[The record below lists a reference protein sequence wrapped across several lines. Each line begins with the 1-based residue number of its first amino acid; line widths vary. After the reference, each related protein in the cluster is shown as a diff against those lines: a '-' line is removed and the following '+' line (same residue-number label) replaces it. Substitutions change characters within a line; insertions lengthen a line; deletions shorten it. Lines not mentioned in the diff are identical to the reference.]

1 MTEQLVVDGPGAG
14 WTSVVSGHLRWIE
27 GQLDG
32 LGLPTERSDELRAR
46 LLAVQVRAADPRL
59 RVAVFGEA
67 SSGKSTLLNAF
78 LRRRLLPS
86 SALVTTRTT
95 TVLEYREGGEGLMVR
110 TADGPLLEWPSVPFA
125 TWAGRRRESGPDTLE
140 RALQRVLTT
149 TLADEVASLRVFS
162 PVRLL
167 GGGVTVIDTPGFNV
181 TERGHREL
189 AEAAARQAD
198 VALVVV
204 PAVAALSLTLVDFLT
219 GPLSDHH
226 DRCAFVLTKL
236 DLLDEDE
243 RSEAV
248 AVVERR
254 LRDLGCADPLLLPC
268 SPGKALGEVE
278 AVGVSGPGELG
289 GSGGSGELGGSGH
302 LASFLE
308 VEARIAQLAADS
320 RRSAVAATT
329 LGLLSELLSAVEE
342 TAEARRTALG
352 RGERELATLTLP
364 DFPAFL
370 DTWAARTRHRAATEL
385 NPALS
390 RTSPQ
395 SRTTL
400 EVKVGN
406 AVAGEKINDL
416 AGAAEEVSRLVR
428 NHLRQD
434 AQQAVRTAA
443 KRAGE
448 VLTTAAAELA
458 RDFAAQYSALVDLA
472 GETRTAAPVPPVV
485 WPDPPAPDMSGIDR
499 ALSTIGTQLTTS
511 GKWRTGGGAMAGAL
525 AGGLVVPGIGAVV
538 GGVLGAL
545 IGRRGPDATREQF
558 LQQVSPVIAAAHEE
572 IGALA
577 ACLPRVEESLTESV
591 AAIRR
596 QYDDEWREEIAR
608 LTAAHEG
615 RRAELAAGIAHAEE
629 TAATARRRR
638 DEIAALRRHTSR
650 NVPNPE
656 EP

>member
-1 MTEQLVVDGPGAG
+1 MTEQLVVDGPEAG

-95 TVLEYREGGEGLMVR
+95 TVLEYRDGAQGLMVR
-110 TADGPLLEWPSVPFA
+110 TADGPLLEWPSAPFT
-125 TWAGRRRESGPDTLE
+125 TWAGRGRGRESGPDTLE
-140 RALQRVLTT
+140 RALQQVLTT
-149 TLADEVASLRVFS
+149 ALADEVASLRVFS

-198 VALVVV
+198 MALVVV
-204 PAVAALSLTLVDFLT
+204 PAVAAMSLTLVDFLT
-219 GPLSDHH
+219 GPLRDHH
-226 DRCAFVLTKL
+226 DRCVFVLTKL

-268 SPGKALGEVE
+268 SPGKALAEVE
-278 AVGVSGPGELG
+278 AVGVR
-289 GSGGSGELGGSGH
+289 GSGGSGGSGH

-352 RGERELATLTLP
+352 RGERELAALTLP

-385 NPALS
+385 NPGLN

-406 AVAGEKINDL
+406 AVAGERINDL
-416 AGAAEEVSRLVR
+416 VGAAEEVSRLVR

-434 AQQAVRTAA
+434 AQQAVRRAA

-458 RDFAAQYSALVDLA
+458 RDFEAQYSALVDLA
-472 GETRTAAPVPPVV
+472 GETRTAPPVPPVV
-485 WPDPPAPDMSGIDR
+485 WPEPPAPDMSGIDR
-499 ALSTIGTQLTTS
+499 ALSAIGTQLTAS

-558 LQQVSPVIAAAHEE
+558 LQQVSPVIATAHEE

-577 ACLPRVEESLTESV
+577 ACLPRVEENLTESV

-608 LTAAHEG
+608 LTAAHDG
-615 RRAELAAGIAHAEE
+615 RRAELAAGIAHAEQ
-629 TAATARRRR
+629 TAAAARRRR
-638 DEIAALRRHTSR
+638 DEVASLRRHTSR
-650 NVPNPE
+650 SVPNPRSRDQ
-656 EP
+656 

>member
-14 WTSVVSGHLRWIE
+14 WTSVVAGHLRWIE
-27 GQLDG
+27 GLLDS
-32 LGLPTERSDELRAR
+32 LGLPAERSDELRAR
-46 LLAVQVRAADPRL
+46 LLAVQARAADPQL

-95 TVLEYREGGEGLMVR
+95 TVLEYREGAEGLMVR
-110 TADGPLLEWPSVPFA
+110 TADDSDLEWPSVPFA
-125 TWAGRRRESGPDTLE
+125 GWAGRGRESGPDTLE

-149 TLADEVASLRVFS
+149 ALADEVGTLRVLS

-167 GGGVTVIDTPGFNV
+167 GAGVTVIDTPGFSV

-204 PAVAALSLTLVDFLT
+204 PAVAAMSLTLVDFLT
-219 GPLSDHH
+219 GPLRDHH
-226 DRCAFVLTKL
+226 DRCAFLLTKL

-243 RSEAV
+243 RPEAV
-248 AVVERR
+248 EVVERR

-268 SPGKALGEVE
+268 SPGKALGEVT
-278 AVGVSGPGELG
+278 AVGVREP
-289 GSGGSGELGGSGH
+289 GGSGH

-308 VEARIAQLAADS
+308 VEARIARLAADS
-320 RRSAVAATT
+320 RRSAVAATV

-342 TAEARRTALG
+342 TAEARRAALS
-352 RGERELATLTLP
+352 RGERELAALTLP

-370 DTWAARTRHRAATEL
+370 DAWAARTRDRAGTEL
-385 NPALS
+385 NAAVLI
-390 RTSPQ
+390 RTSAQ

-428 NHLRQD
+428 RHLRRD
-434 AQQAVRTAA
+434 ALKAVHTTAN
-443 KRAGE
+443 RAGE
-448 VLTTAAAELA
+448 VLTTAAEELA
-458 RDFAAQYSALVDLA
+458 RDFANQYSALADLA
-472 GETRTAAPVPPVV
+472 GEARTAPPVSPV
-485 WPDPPAPDMSGIDR
+485 VGPEPAALDMSGIDG
-499 ALSTIGTQLTTS
+499 ALTAIGTQLTTS
-511 GKWRTGGGAMAGAL
+511 DNWRTGGGAMAGAL
-525 AGGLVVPGIGAVV
+525 AGSLVAPGIGTVI
-538 GGVLGAL
+538 GGALGAL

-558 LQQVSPVIAAAHEE
+558 LRQARPVIAAAHEE

-577 ACLPRVEESLTESV
+577 AACLPRVAESLTESV
-591 AAIRR
+591 AALRR

-608 LTAAHEG
+608 LTAAHDR
-615 RRAELAAGIAHAEE
+615 RRAELAAGIAHAEK
-629 TAATARRRR
+629 TAAAARRRR
-638 DEIAALRRHTSR
+638 DEVAALRRETSR
-650 NVPNPE
+650 TVPDPE
-656 EP
+656 EL

>member
-27 GQLDG
+27 GQLDD

-95 TVLEYREGGEGLMVR
+95 TVLEHHEGAEGLMVR
-110 TADGPLLEWPSVPFA
+110 TVDGPLLEWPSAPFA
-125 TWAGRRRESGPDTLE
+125 TWVGRGRESGPDTLE
-140 RALQRVLTT
+140 RALQHVLTT
-149 TLADEVASLRVFS
+149 ALAEEVASLRVFS

-198 VALVVV
+198 MALVVV

-219 GPLSDHH
+219 GPLRDHH
-226 DRCAFVLTKL
+226 DRCVFVLTKL

-278 AVGVSGPGELG
+278 AVGVREPG
-289 GSGGSGELGGSGH
+289 GSGRPGGSGH

-416 AGAAEEVSRLVR
+416 AGTAEEVSRLVR

-434 AQQAVRTAA
+434 AQQAVRRAA

-458 RDFAAQYSALVDLA
+458 RDFATQYSALVDLA
-472 GETRTAAPVPPVV
+472 GETRTAPPVPPVV
-485 WPDPPAPDMSGIDR
+485 WPDPPVPDMSDIDR
-499 ALSTIGTQLTTS
+499 ALSAIGTQLTTS

-558 LQQVSPVIAAAHEE
+558 LQQISPVIAAAHEE

-577 ACLPRVEESLTESV
+577 ACLPRVEESLTASV
-591 AAIRR
+591 AAIQRR
-596 QYDDEWREEIAR
+596 YDDEWREEIAR

-629 TAATARRRR
+629 TAASARRRR

-650 NVPNPE
+650 SVPNPE

>member
-95 TVLEYREGGEGLMVR
+95 TVLEYHEGAEGLMVR
-110 TADGPLLEWPSVPFA
+110 TADGPLLEWPSAPFA
-125 TWAGRRRESGPDTLE
+125 TWAGRGRGSGPDTLE
-140 RALQRVLTT
+140 RALQQVLTT
-149 TLADEVASLRVFS
+149 ALAEEVASLRVFS

-198 VALVVV
+198 MALVVV

-219 GPLSDHH
+219 GPLRDHH
-226 DRCAFVLTKL
+226 DRCVFVLTKL

-278 AVGVSGPGELG
+278 VEAVGVREPGR
-289 GSGGSGELGGSGH
+289 SGGSGH

-352 RGERELATLTLP
+352 RGERELAALTLP

-370 DTWAARTRHRAATEL
+370 DTWAARTRRRAATEL
-385 NPALS
+385 NPALN

-434 AQQAVRTAA
+434 AQQAVRRAA

-458 RDFAAQYSALVDLA
+458 RDFAAQYSTLVDLA
-472 GETRTAAPVPPVV
+472 GETRTAPPVPPVV

-499 ALSTIGTQLTTS
+499 ALSAIGTQLTTS
-511 GKWRTGGGAMAGAL
+511 GNWRTGGGAMAGAL
-525 AGGLVVPGIGAVV
+525 AGSLVVPGVGTVI

-558 LQQVSPVIAAAHEE
+558 LQQVSPVIATAHEE

-615 RRAELAAGIAHAEE
+615 RRVELAAGITHAEE
-629 TAATARRRR
+629 TAAAARRRR
-638 DEIAALRRHTSR
+638 DEVAALRRHTNRS
-650 NVPNPE
+650 VPNPE

>member
-1 MTEQLVVDGPGAG
+1 M
-14 WTSVVSGHLRWIE
+14 VSGHLRWIE
-27 GQLDG
+27 GRLDS
-32 LGLPTERSDELRAR
+32 LGLPAERSDELRAR
-46 LLAVQVRAADPRL
+46 LLAVQARAADPQL

-95 TVLEYREGGEGLMVR
+95 AVLEYREGAEGLTVR
-110 TADGPLLEWPSVPFA
+110 TADGSFLEWPSVPFA
-125 TWAGRRRESGPDTLE
+125 GWAGRGRESGPDTLE

-149 TLADEVASLRVFS
+149 ALADQVGSLRVLS
-162 PVRLL
+162 PTRLL
-167 GGGVTVIDTPGFNV
+167 GAGVTVIDTPGFNV

-204 PAVAALSLTLVDFLT
+204 PAVAAMSLTLVDFLT
-219 GPLSDHH
+219 GPLRDHH

-236 DLLDEDE
+236 DLLDEEE
-243 RSEAV
+243 RPEAV

-254 LRDLGCADPLLLPC
+254 LRELGYADPLLLPC
-268 SPGKALGEVE
+268 SPGKALGEV
-278 AVGVSGPGELG
+278 AAAGARGPGRPG
-289 GSGGSGELGGSGH
+289 GPGH

-308 VEARIAQLAADS
+308 VEARIAQFAAAG
-320 RRSAVAATT
+320 RRSAVAATA

-342 TAEARRTALG
+342 TADARRAALG
-352 RGERELATLTLP
+352 RGERELAALTLP

-370 DTWAARTRHRAATEL
+370 DAWAARTRDRAGTEL
-385 NPALS
+385 NAAALN
-390 RTSPQ
+390 RTSSQ

-400 EVKVGN
+400 EAKVGN

-428 NHLRQD
+428 RHLRQD
-434 AQQAVRTAA
+434 AQQAVRRAA
-443 KRAGE
+443 RRGGE

-458 RDFAAQYSALVDLA
+458 RDFAAQYSALADLA
-472 GETRTAAPVPPVV
+472 GETRTAPPVPPVV
-485 WPDPPAPDMSGIDR
+485 WPDPPAPDMSGIDQ
-499 ALSTIGTQLTTS
+499 ALTAIGTRLTTS
-511 GKWRTGGGAMAGAL
+511 DNWRTGGGAVAGAL
-525 AGGLVVPGIGAVV
+525 AGSLVAPGLGTLIGGA
-538 GGVLGAL
+538 LGAF

-558 LQQVSPVIAAAHEE
+558 LQQARPVIAAAHEE

-577 ACLPRVEESLTESV
+577 AACLPGVAQSLAESV
-591 AAIRR
+591 AALRR
-596 QYDDEWREEIAR
+596 QYDDEWREEIAG
-608 LTAAHEG
+608 LNAAHD
-615 RRAELAAGIAHAEE
+615 RRRTELAAGIAHAEE
-629 TAATARRRR
+629 TAAAARQRR
-638 DEIAALRRHTSR
+638 DEVAALRRDTGR
-650 NVPNPE
+650 NVPDPE

>member
-1 MTEQLVVDGPGAG
+1 MTEQLVVDGLGAG

-46 LLAVQVRAADPRL
+46 LLAVQARAADPQL

-86 SALVTTRTT
+86 SARVTTRTT
-95 TVLEYREGGEGLMVR
+95 TVLEYREGAEGLTVR
-110 TADGPLLEWPSVPFA
+110 TADDSYLEWPSAPFA
-125 TWAGRRRESGPDTLE
+125 GWAGRGREAGPDTLE

-149 TLADEVASLRVFS
+149 ALADEVASLRVLS

-189 AEAAARQAD
+189 AEAAARHAD

-204 PAVAALSLTLVDFLT
+204 PAVAAMSLTLVDFLT
-219 GPLSDHH
+219 GPLRDHH

-254 LRDLGCADPLLLPC
+254 LSELGCADPLLLPC
-268 SPGKALGEVE
+268 APGKALGEIE
-278 AVGVSGPGELG
+278 AVGVRGP
-289 GSGGSGELGGSGH
+289 GH

-308 VEARIAQLAADS
+308 VEASIAQFAADS

-329 LGLLSELLSAVEE
+329 LGLLSELLAAVDE
-342 TAEARRTALG
+342 TAEARRAALG
-352 RGERELATLTLP
+352 RGERELAALTLP

-385 NPALS
+385 TPALN
-390 RTSPQ
+390 RASPH

-434 AQQAVRTAA
+434 AQQAARRTAN
-443 KRAGE
+443 RAGQ
-448 VLTTAAAELA
+448 VLSAAAAELA
-458 RDFAAQYSALVDLA
+458 RDFEAQYSALVDLA
-472 GETRTAAPVPPVV
+472 GETRTAPPVPPVV
-485 WPDPPAPDMSGIDR
+485 WPDPPAPDMSDIDR
-499 ALSTIGTQLTTS
+499 ALSAIGTQLTAS

-577 ACLPRVEESLTESV
+577 SCLPRVADSLAESV
-591 AAIRR
+591 AALRR
-596 QYDDEWREEIAR
+596 QYDDEWREEIAG
-608 LTAAHEG
+608 LTAAHDR

-629 TAATARRRR
+629 TAVAARRRR
-638 DEIAALRRHTSR
+638 DEVAALRRRTSR
-650 NVPNPE
+650 NVPIPRSRDQ
-656 EP
+656 